1 LNATI
6 KISTLLV
13 MCLLVDISSLKVD
26 KELRKKIHKKKSE
39 KRSPKV
45 GQMVDK
51 TIGFVTLK
59 V

>member
-1 LNATI
+1 
-6 KISTLLV
+6 